1 MNLVEPG
8 CDGCFLKL
16 VEPGCGEWFMK
27 LVEPGCDEGAARVE
41 TMRLIHRGVL
51 ISPNY
56 RFASSGA

>member
-41 TMRLIHRGVL
+41 T
-51 ISPNY
+51 ISPDAG
-56 RFASSGA
+56 RPTP